1 MNLRP
6 VICFAFCISLFAC
19 SNSVNDGLLF
29 EKFQNPDANAR
40 PMVRW
45 WWNDDRL
52 EAEEIRRELGVMKK
66 AGIGG
71 VEINPI
77 AMRPENDNLGIKAL
91 SWGGPEWCEM
101 VQIACEEARKHG
113 MIADLLVGSGW
124 PFGGEFLEEDERI
137 QRLGIRKQLIKGN
150 TEINIDIA
158 ELLEDIRG
166 KRGSVVLKS
175 VKLVPP
181 HITSLDEI
189 IDLSGKITDNRLVY
203 QTDAKECM
211 LVFIYLE
218 KDFREVDVG
227 ALGAG
232 GPVMDHFNGETVLSY
247 LNRLKAI
254 EKYTGIPLHELV
266 RALFVDSIEL
276 SGSNWNDEMSEKFQE
291 RNAYDLTPY
300 LPFVFQTTKGKN
312 EYSLSD
318 EMLET
323 VSRVRYDF
331 NNTVIS
337 LFLENFVLNYQKFCT
352 ENDVLCRYQAYGYP
366 EYMGIFQGNMM
377 VDIPECNNWIY
388 SWGRDEAENSEYTWN
403 QTHGYMLWSKI
414 ASTGAHITGKNITSC
429 EAMTN
434 TWGNFR
440 TSLETIKQSDDMNFI
455 TGVNLSVLHG
465 YNYSSPR
472 ADFPG
477 WYRFGAYF
485 NERNTWWKYF
495 HKWTAYNA
503 RLSSV
508 FQHSTAVADIAI
520 LGRNRDIWSES
531 GRHREQLHLSPWY
544 YARLW
549 EPISNIGST
558 CDYISQPVLEDA
570 EIVGKEL
577 ICGHMKYKALFLTDV
592 ESLTPKAS
600 ITINKFARAGGKLVF
615 VGEKPHRSLSY
626 MDAEK
631 NDLIVKQSIG
641 EVIEL
646 ENVTVI
652 PSPMETEDF
661 TAWTENLLQRIG
673 LETHVK
679 ISKPQ
684 SCLYAVKYVRENQD
698 IYFFTNTDRKKA
710 VAFEATF
717 STGHKIPYIW
727 MPETGERYVMPYK
740 TKNKLQIKLDALE
753 SALIVF
759 EDARLDLPRYKY
771 REGPEVSSLLKA
783 TWNVEFDHMDGS
795 VFNREMTELIDF
807 KTSSDPAITGFAGDV
822 TYSTEFDN
830 EKDFRYITLKE
841 VNQAVTELYIN
852 GQHVGVKWYGN
863 HCYDISSYV
872 KPGKNEIEIKLTTT
886 LANYVRTLKDNP
898 VAASLT
904 SSYKEP
910 FSSGLVGVELG
921 R

>member
-1 MNLRP
+1 MNLKL
-6 VICFAFCISLFAC
+6 VIYFAFCISLFAC
-19 SNSVNDGLLF
+19 RNSVNDGLLF
-29 EKFQNPDANAR
+29 EKFQTPDANAR

-52 EAEEIRRELGVMKK
+52 EAEEIRRELAVMKK

-77 AMRPENDNLGIKAL
+77 AMLPENDNLGIKAL
-91 SWGGPEWCEM
+91 RWGGPEWNEM
-101 VQIACEEARKHG
+101 VKIACEEAGEQG

-124 PFGGEFLEEDERI
+124 PFGGEFLEENERI
-137 QRLGIRKQLIKGN
+137 QRLGVRKQLIKGN
-150 TEINIDIA
+150 TKINIDIT
-158 ELLEDIRG
+158 EFLKDIKG
-166 KRGSVVLKS
+166 ERGSVVLKS
-175 VKLVPP
+175 VKLIPQ
-181 HITSLDEI
+181 HISSIDEI
-189 IDLSGKITDNRLVY
+189 INLTGKVNGNRLVY
-203 QTDAKECM
+203 HTDAEECM
-211 LVFIYLE
+211 LVFIYIE
-218 KDFREVDVG
+218 KDFKEVHNG

-232 GPVMDHFNGETVLSY
+232 GPVMDHFTGKTVLNY

-276 SGSNWNDEMSEKFQE
+276 SSANWNDEMSEKFQE

-300 LPFVFQTTKGKN
+300 LPFVIQTIKGEN
-312 EYSLSD
+312 DYSLS
-318 EMLET
+318 EKMLET
-323 VSRVRYDF
+323 VRRVRYDF
-331 NNTVIS
+331 NNTVIT

-352 ENDVLCRYQAYGYP
+352 ENDVLCRYQAYGHP

-377 VDIPECNNWIY
+377 VDIPESNNWIY
-388 SWGRDEAENSEYTWN
+388 SGGWDEAEISEYTWN

-414 ASTGAHITGKNITSC
+414 ASTGAHIMGKNITSC

-455 TGVNLSVLHG
+455 TGVNHSVLHG
-465 YNYSSPR
+465 YNYSSPE

-495 HKWTAYNA
+495 HKWAGYNA

-508 FQHSTAVADIAI
+508 FQHSTAVADIAV

-531 GRHREQLHLSPWY
+531 GRHREPLHLTPWY
-544 YARLW
+544 YVRFW

-577 ICGHMKYKALFLTDV
+577 ICGQMKYKALFLTDV

-626 MDAEK
+626 KDAEK
-631 NDLIVKQSIG
+631 NDIIVSQAIE
-641 EVIEL
+641 EVIDL

-652 PSPMETEDF
+652 PAPEESEDF
-661 TAWTENLLQRIG
+661 TAWTEKLLQRIG
-673 LETHVK
+673 LEVQVK
-679 ISKPQ
+679 ISKPR
-684 SCLYAVKYVRENQD
+684 SCLYFTKYVRENQD
-698 IYFFTNTDRKKA
+698 IYFFTNTDRKGA
-710 VAFEATF
+710 VEFEATF
-717 STGHKIPYIW
+717 STGNKIPYLW
-727 MPETGERYVMPYK
+727 LPETGERYVMPYK
-740 TKNKLQIKLDALE
+740 TKNKLQIELDALE
-753 SALIVF
+753 SALIVY
-759 EDARLDLPRYKY
+759 EDAKLDLPQYKY
-771 REGPEVSSLLKA
+771 KEKPEESTILKA
-783 TWNVEFDHMDGS
+783 TWNVEFDHMNGS
-795 VFNREMTELIDF
+795 VFNREMTDLIDF
-807 KTSSDPAITGFAGDV
+807 KTSTDTAITGFAGDV
-822 TYSTEFDN
+822 TYSAEFDN
-830 EKDFRYITLKE
+830 EKSFRYITLKE
-841 VNQAVTELYIN
+841 VNQAVTELIIN

-863 HCYDISSYV
+863 HCYDISTYV
-872 KPGKNEIEIKLTTT
+872 KPGKNKIEIKLTTT
-886 LANYVRTLKDNP
+886 LANYCMTLKDNP

-904 SSYKEP
+904 SNYQKP